1 MQEMVQY
8 CIPLEI
14 CHYISAEVVVL
25 AADFLEVVVVD
36 IIIRVLE
43 VMGEIMTEV

>member
-1 MQEMVQY
+1 
-8 CIPLEI
+8 
-14 CHYISAEVVVL
+14 VVAL
-25 AADFLEVVVVD
+25 AADFLEVVVAD